1 MTQHGFSFCNSPE
14 HTWRA
19 NRREFLFVGL
29 IGSVGLTLGNLFKLQ
44 AQTVP
49 GAKARAQ
56 SVINI
61 YLPGGIAA
69 QESFDPRLLA
79 PVEFRGP
86 LGTVKTSVEGVHFSE
101 VMKNTAKVADKICV
115 IRSMTHGEADHD
127 RGTHNMFT
135 GYRPSPAIHYP
146 SFGSVVSNELGRRT
160 DLPPYVCIPILP
172 TQFAGHGHLGP
183 DNVLFRLVS
192 DS

>member
-1 MTQHGFSFCNSPE
+1 MNTDLDSFCNSPA
-14 HTWRA
+14 HIWRP

-101 VMKNTAKVADKICV
+101 VMKNTAKMPSATNDLTTSLIP
-115 IRSMTHGEADHD
+115 RSSSGNA
-127 RGTHNMFT
+127 
-135 GYRPSPAIHYP
+135 
-146 SFGSVVSNELGRRT
+146 
-160 DLPPYVCIPILP
+160 
-172 TQFAGHGHLGP
+172 
-183 DNVLFRLVS
+183 
-192 DS
+192 